1 MVQLGELVLWL
12 GLALSPAFVPILLLN
27 LRDRRESVLLGAV
40 WEQLSSPDLRG
51 RIAVRV
57 RYALLRR
64 ASFVALD
71 MRDCSQEEIWAA
83 LTRLSQNL
91 PPHVRVTVDAAVGR
105 QVPVRVALEGTG
117 RHQVAHA
124 SRLLATAG

>member
-57 RYALLRR
+57 RYALLGQRGL
-64 ASFVALD
+64 VALD
-71 MRDCSQEEIWAA
+71 MRNCSQEEIWGA
-83 LTRLSQNL
+83 LTRLAQNL
-91 PPHVRVTVDAAVGR
+91 PLHVRVMVDAAVGR
-105 QVPVRVALEGTG
+105 QVPVTFALDGAD
-117 RHQVAHA
+117 RPSLAR
-124 SRLLATAG
+124 SPRRLLPTG